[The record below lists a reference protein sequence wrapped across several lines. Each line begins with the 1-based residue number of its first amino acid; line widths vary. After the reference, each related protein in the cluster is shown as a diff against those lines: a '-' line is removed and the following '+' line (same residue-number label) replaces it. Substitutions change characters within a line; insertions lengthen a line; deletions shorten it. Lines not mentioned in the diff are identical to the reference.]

1 MRHVGIGSCWFEFSA
16 RSQWT
21 RSTKIGSSTVGR
33 GRGKTSCFKLGHGR
47 GRAVGVSPR
56 NIVDMVFIL

>member
-47 GRAVGVSPR
+47 GCARWGLVPVYKLHLVR
-56 NIVDMVFIL
+56 